1 MARCFHD
8 WVADAFLTA
17 LATLRQ
23 KTGLAEVVLT
33 GGCMQN
39 KVLFESLVRR
49 LEASRFTVFAG
60 EQAPMNDG
68 GIALGQA
75 FIGGNP
81 CV

>member
-1 MARCFHD
+1 MEAI
-8 WVADAFLTA
+8 
-17 LATLRQ
+17 TLRHVN
-23 KTGLAEVVLT
+23 KSYTTYSTEVVLT